1 MIGVFL
7 IVGGGAHGSLGGSS
21 LIGDGLALGATF
33 FSSASA
39 LPIRPLMQRYSA
51 WRILAFEMVVGSL
64 LLLPVAL
71 PSLVGQDF
79 GRVSLAGWGSLAYAV
94 VLTGV
99 VTNLLYFTGID
110 RVGPSRAAV
119 FGYLQSFLG
128 VLFAVALLG
137 ERVAPIQI
145 AGGLVVIGSVVLS
158 RSHAGPARHLA
169 R

>member
-1 MIGVFL
+1 ME
-7 IVGGGAHGSLGGSS
+7 
-21 LIGDGLALGATF
+21 
-33 FSSASA
+33 
-39 LPIRPLMQRYSA
+39 RA
-51 WRILAFEMVVGSL
+51 WRSPRFQPGHRLVPLISL

-79 GRVSLAGWGSLAYAV
+79 GRVSLAGWGALAYAV
-94 VLTGV
+94 VLAGV
-99 VTNLLYFTGID
+99 VTNLLYFTGIG

-158 RSHAGPARHLA
+158 RSHARPARHLA